1 MPTIRI
7 DDDVFNGLKAL
18 AEPFV
23 DTPNSVIRKL
33 LEASGALTRL
43 ANGAAATPTETVGK
57 STSVPAPQS
66 LSGLLTPQTVY
77 ESFLLHVLA
86 TEFKGRGHKRVVTE
100 RVIEAMKAQGHIG
113 PADLE
118 RVSTRKSKH
127 GGNEGGEHDRLG
139 AQCAKGA
146 RTHQP
151 QLPERHLGAHRKR
164 HGTRQAR
171 QRTAKAIAGQER
183 QSTVG

>member
-1 MPTIRI
+1 MMPTIRI

-118 RVSTRKSKH
+118 RVSTGETKAENTIAWGRNALKERGLISRSSPKGIWELTASGMEQGKRGSVPRK
-127 GGNEGGEHDRLG
+127 
-139 AQCAKGA
+139 Q
-146 RTHQP
+146 
-151 QLPERHLGAHRKR
+151 
-164 HGTRQAR
+164 
-171 QRTAKAIAGQER
+171 
-183 QSTVG
+183 